1 MDDNRYQEEV
11 QDVMAPH
18 RFFAFK
24 SANEWMKDAEKMP
37 LQRKLFGELWF
48 ENEACV
54 LFAETNSGKSILA
67 VQIAESIS
75 SGRVYAPFDMTAGAQ
90 KVLYFDFELCERQF
104 SVRYTIDGQCP
115 YCWSENLIRVE
126 IDADAEYPNGDW
138 GEYVCEQIEAVM
150 LQAGARVGIIDNI
163 TYLGEELEKSKGALP
178 LMKRLKEIK
187 KRNNFSFLILAHC
200 PKRNASRP
208 LTKNDLQGSMMIMNF
223 VDSAFSIGMS
233 RQGMDVRY
241 IKQLKARNNGIVY
254 GKESVLA
261 ARIVK
266 DYNFLRFDFL
276 DTTREVEH
284 LEQADPMKRDE
295 QMCTIQS
302 LYDDGESARSIAT
315 ELGLSHT
322 TVNRYLKE
330 LFDSGRVKKRG
341 TGTET
346 QVTEFPDVP
355 GVPAEKKGG
364 KSGTKRNR

>member
-1 MDDNRYQEEV
+1 MDEKQYQEEV
-11 QDVMAPH
+11 QEVLSPH

-24 SANEWMKDAEKMP
+24 SANEWMKDAQNLP

-48 ENEACV
+48 ENEECV

-67 VQIAESIS
+67 VQIAENIS

-90 KVLYFDFELCERQF
+90 RVLYFDFELCERQF
-104 SVRYTIDGQCP
+104 SVRYTVDGENP
-115 YCWSENLIRVE
+115 YNWSENFIRVE

-138 GEYVCEQIEAVM
+138 GEYVCEQIEDVM
-150 LQAGARVGIIDNI
+150 LQAGAKIGIIDNI

-187 KRNNFSFLILAHC
+187 KRNGFSFLILAHC

-233 RQGMDVRY
+233 RQGMDFRY
-241 IKQLKARNNGIVY
+241 IKQLKARNNAIIY

-261 ARIVK
+261 AKIVK
-266 DYNFLRFDFL
+266 DYNFLRFQFL
-276 DTTREVEH
+276 DKTREVEH
-284 LEQADPMKRDE
+284 LEQADPMRRDE
-295 QMCTIQS
+295 QMTTIGS
-302 LYDDGESARSIAT
+302 LYDESESARSIAT

-330 LFDSGRVKKRG
+330 MFDSGSLKKRG
-341 TGTET
+341 TGT
-346 QVTEFPDVP
+346 VTEVTQSPDVP
-355 GVPAEKKGG
+355 DVPLQKKGG
-364 KSGTKRNR
+364 KGGNKRNS